1 MTRWAERVGAG
12 VRYDVMAREIDSPAD
27 ELREEG
33 VHATRAAKVAVDS
46 REKERLDRI
55 AKEDQAKA
63 IDIENDFS

>member
-1 MTRWAERVGAG
+1 MLFRSVPDRARISQRSARIVIQGEIRV
-12 VRYDVMAREIDSPAD
+12 
-27 ELREEG
+27 EG
-33 VHATRAAKVAVDS
+33 VHATSAAKVAVDS